1 MLSHVSCIA
10 FDAVG
15 TLIYPDPP
23 VAEVYARVGREHG
36 SLFPVDEVRGRF
48 REAFRAE
55 CDGATST
62 NEEEER
68 QRWRRIVQ
76 RVFALEKPEPCFEE
90 LFAHFGRAESWR
102 CFPDVAE
109 TLRRLSERGYDL
121 ALASNFDRRLHA
133 ICDGHRELGR
143 FSARVISSE
152 VGMFK
157 PHAGFFEA
165 LCEQTGR
172 QKHEVLMV
180 GDDWTNDIS
189 GPLAIGMPAVFL
201 DRSQTATLTR
211 KDNVP
216 VISSLLGLLDLL
228 KV

>member
-1 MLSHVSCIA
+1 MLPRVSCIA

-36 SLFPVDEVRGRF
+36 SVFSVDEVRVRF

-55 CDGATST
+55 CEGATGT
-62 NEEEER
+62 NEDEER
-68 QRWRRIVQ
+68 LRWRRIVQ
-76 RVFALEKPEPCFEE
+76 RVFALEKVESCFEE

-102 CFPDVAE
+102 CFPDVGE
-109 TLRRLSERGYDL
+109 TLHGLSKRGYDL
-121 ALASNFDRRLHA
+121 VLASNFDRRLHA
-133 ICDGHRELGR
+133 ICDGHAELRG

-157 PHAGFFEA
+157 PHAGFFVA
-165 LCEQTGR
+165 LLDQTGC
-172 QKHEVLMV
+172 QKDEVLMV

-189 GPLAIGMPAVFL
+189 GPLDIGMPVVFL
-201 DRSQTATLTR
+201 DRSQTAALTR
-211 KDNVP
+211 KDGVP

-228 KV
+228 P